1 MPKHLR
7 TGEGIVWS
15 EGDTIASGWI
25 NTSNGSINKIEL
37 IKELSKEVGLELCE
51 NCEVAELDE
60 NTYVFDSFCPKVIN
74 VHEKTRE
81 RIACSSLV
89 REHRFIFLV
98 SN

>member
-1 MPKHLR
+1 MR

-15 EGDTIASGWI
+15 EIGTIASGWI
-25 NTSNGSINKIEL
+25 NTANGRINKIEM
-37 IKELSKEVGLELCE
+37 IEELSRKVGLEICD

-60 NTYVFDSFCPKVIN
+60 NNYAFDTFCPKVIN

-81 RIACSSLV
+81 RLACSSLV

-98 SN
+98 RNWRS

>member
-15 EGDTIASGWI
+15 ERDTIASGWI

-37 IKELSKEVGLELCE
+37 IKELSKKVGLELCA

-60 NTYVFDSFCPKVIN
+60 NTYAFDSFCPKVIN
-74 VHEKTRE
+74 LHEKTRE

-98 SN
+98 GN